1 MSKVIW
7 DCFGFA
13 LLRSVI
19 GLKIVMPKPIRRQ
32 KITNRDLVAP
42 VIPRFFV
49 FSYFKW
55 VLIDQWCHKPLLCLA
70 IVITLVLRQSLEN
83 WSAVDILKLITSLS
97 QSILYCSSMDENKEQ
112 SVLPTWNLV
121 FKLELKIILISDYIL
136 GSDSMMEWKRKWW
149 NFRRL
154 SCCFYNKLIKHKSKH
169 RNSY

>member
-70 IVITLVLRQSLEN
+70 IVITLVLRQSIEN
-83 WSAVDILKLITSLS
+83 WSAGWYSEINYLVITV
-97 QSILYCSSMDENKEQ
+97 NF
-112 SVLPTWNLV
+112 VLQNLA
-121 FKLELKIILISDYIL
+121 FKLELKIILISD
-136 GSDSMMEWKRKWW
+136 
-149 NFRRL
+149 
-154 SCCFYNKLIKHKSKH
+154 
-169 RNSY
+169 